1 MSGHLWELHEKQG
14 WKSCDTVDLIT
25 NQEEV
30 VLPRSLLSA
39 GRVISAHGGGQ
50 TPAQQTANVEQ
61 AAGAV

>member
-1 MSGHLWELHEKQG
+1 MTIMYRYCNWTKNLL
-14 WKSCDTVDLIT
+14 DTVALIT

-39 GRVISAHGGGQ
+39 GRVIRAHGGGQ
-50 TPAQQTANVEQ
+50 TPAQQTTNVEQ